1 MKVHN
6 FYIKITFFV
15 CSKIKNRFSRYKI
28 SSWGIFH
35 MSFFRFLDKHNLC
48 AYNFCQHKTLSAL
61 CGSRHQ
67 MQAIPIHFSYLNC
80 NGKLDNWMLD
90 SWNFSPLIRHWSLIQ
105 NMLIRNRRFFVPMK
119 KSTMEIVCIFIPTTS
134 VITNEFTKKVERE
147 RDRRKNCIHYKSP
160 FVCSF

>member
-1 MKVHN
+1 MFQNKKPLLPLQN
-6 FYIKITFFV
+6 FQLR
-15 CSKIKNRFSRYKI
+15 N
-28 SSWGIFH
+28 FH

-67 MQAIPIHFSYLNC
+67 MQANPIHFSYLNC
-80 NGKLDNWMLD
+80 NGKLDNWMLE

-105 NMLIRNRRFFVPMK
+105 NMLIRNRRFFCSNEKKYNGNCMHFHSNHICNNKWIHK
-119 KSTMEIVCIFIPTTS
+119 KS
-134 VITNEFTKKVERE
+134 RE
-147 RDRRKNCIHYKSP
+147 RKRRKNCIHYKSP